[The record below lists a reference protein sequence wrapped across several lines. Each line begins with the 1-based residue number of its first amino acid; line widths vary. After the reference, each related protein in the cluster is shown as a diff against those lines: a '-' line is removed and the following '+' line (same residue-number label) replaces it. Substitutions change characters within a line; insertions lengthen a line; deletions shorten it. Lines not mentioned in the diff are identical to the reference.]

1 MPKTIFLTHYDREK
15 CNSSIDIATGTQGT
29 KIAAMNAGVDNSAV
43 DRPRLWER
51 RLCLVF
57 GGQLERWMKGRIKKI
72 LPDWFIAIRR
82 HRKKHGQFPRLIHPQ
97 TFNEKVLH
105 RMLFDRRPILTQV
118 ADKAAVRAFVEERL
132 GRSLL
137 PECYHLTADP
147 ETIPFDELPDR
158 FVVKPTH
165 GSSWV
170 EIVTDKTT
178 LDRAA
183 VKEIC
188 RGGMRQSFYE
198 TTREWVYKHI
208 QPRIIVEQFIDDA
221 TGNAPN
227 DYKLFVFGGTVQ
239 MIQVDAGR
247 FTDHRRRRL
256 YSPTWEKLPFLLE
269 HDDISGDVP
278 RPRHLKQ
285 MIAAAETLG
294 RDFDFIRADFYDT
307 PDCMYFGELTTTP
320 GCGASRFRP
329 KEFDHHLGR
338 YWKLPA

>member
-1 MPKTIFLTHYDREK
+1 
-15 CNSSIDIATGTQGT
+15 
-29 KIAAMNAGVDNSAV
+29 MNAGVDNCAV
-43 DRPRLWER
+43 DRVRFRESRWCSVPAGQFER
-51 RLCLVF
+51 CVKRNL
-57 GGQLERWMKGRIKKI
+57 RKI

-82 HRKKHGQFPRLIHPQ
+82 HRKKHGRFPRLIRPQ

-118 ADKAAVRAFVEERL
+118 ADKAGVRAFVEERL
-132 GRSLL
+132 GRYFL

-147 ETIPFDELPDR
+147 ETIPFDELPDK

-170 EIVTDKTT
+170 EIVTDKAT
-178 LDRAA
+178 LDRSAL
-183 VKEIC
+183 KEIC
-188 RGGMRQSFYE
+188 RGWLRQSFYE
-198 TTREWVYKHI
+198 ITREWVYKDI

-221 TGNAPN
+221 TGNAPD
-227 DYKLFVFGGTVQ
+227 DYKLFVFDGIVQ
-239 MIQVDAGR
+239 MIQVDSGR
-247 FTDHRRRRL
+247 FGDHHRRRL
-256 YSPTWEKLPFLLE
+256 YSPTWEKQPVLLE
-269 HDDISGDVP
+269 YDDIRGDVP

-307 PDCMYFGELTTTP
+307 PDCMYVGELTTTP
-320 GCGASRFRP
+320 GCGIDRFRP

-338 YWKLPA
+338 SWKLPA